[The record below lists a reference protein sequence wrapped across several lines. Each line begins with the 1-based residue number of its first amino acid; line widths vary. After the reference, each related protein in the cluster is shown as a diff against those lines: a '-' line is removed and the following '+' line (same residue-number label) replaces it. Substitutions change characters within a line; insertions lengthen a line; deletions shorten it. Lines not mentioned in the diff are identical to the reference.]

1 MTKRPDGVT
10 VLSVYHFVVGTI
22 LALCVCAV
30 LALVL
35 AAFLDG
41 SPDATVAGIIL
52 ALAAVLLFIFLAANV
67 AAGWALLKM
76 LEWGRWIAIALA
88 ALSLPGFPVG
98 TAIGGVSIWYLLQP
112 QVKDAFQSPITTE
125 GD

>member
-1 MTKRPDGVT
+1 MMKRPDGVT
-10 VLSVYHFVVGTI
+10 VLSVYHFVLGAI
-22 LALCVCAV
+22 LAVCVCAV
-30 LALVL
+30 LAILV

-41 SPDATVAGIIL
+41 SPDATIAAFFL
-52 ALAAVLLFIFLAANV
+52 ALAAVMLFIFLATNV

-76 LEWGRWIAIALA
+76 QTWGMWLAIALA

-112 QVKDAFQSPITTE
+112 QIKDAFQGSITTE
-125 GD
+125 GE

>member
-1 MTKRPDGVT
+1 MKRPDGVT
-10 VLSVYHFVVGTI
+10 VLSVYHFVVGAI

-30 LALVL
+30 LAILT
-35 AAFLDG
+35 AAFLDR

-52 ALAAVLLFIFLAANV
+52 AVAAVMLFIFLAANV

-76 LEWGRWIAIALA
+76 LEWGRWLAIALA
-88 ALSLPGFPVG
+88 VLSLPGFPIG

-112 QVKDAFQSPITTE
+112 QIKDTFQGPISTE
-125 GD
+125 GV